1 MVLLLEHKDLL
12 ITLVTSAGL
21 FVIFLVRQAE
31 RVSMNQKSN
40 EREHLLTNQRIDA
53 LESKVENLD
62 SEVMKELRRQG
73 ESLARIEGHLGVK
86 AKT

>member
-40 EREHLLTNQRIDA
+40 EREHLLTIQ
-53 LESKVENLD
+53 K
-62 SEVMKELRRQG
+62 
-73 ESLARIEGHLGVK
+73 
-86 AKT
+86 